1 MALPRQKAL
10 RPPADLRELRS
21 RHGSLGTGYRLA
33 APQDSRASGTTS
45 RGRHRVCPCPGPQ
58 RRQHGY
64 PDPCRTMIVLATI
77 DHRTISST
85 AISARAVSPLI
96 LLGARAG
103 LLRQPLGP
111 TSLGALVVMPVPAGQ
126 SF

>member
-1 MALPRQKAL
+1 
-10 RPPADLRELRS
+10 
-21 RHGSLGTGYRLA
+21 
-33 APQDSRASGTTS
+33 
-45 RGRHRVCPCPGPQ
+45 
-58 RRQHGY
+58 
-64 PDPCRTMIVLATI
+64 MIVLATI

-103 LLRQPLGP
+103 PLRQPLGP